1 VIVATSAPTATAAKK
16 VPRGAIPLVF
26 TSGEDPV
33 KEGLVD
39 SFNRPGGDTTGIYVF
54 TVGLGPKRLEILREL
69 VPGAPVIGF
78 LANPNLPTTEFQ
90 LKDIQNAARGVG
102 QQIEIFSAGSESE
115 LVAAFDNMIRSK
127 IGALLMGADP
137 LFQVWRSQLI
147 ELASRHRIPTL
158 YEWTDFV
165 AAGGLASY
173 STNRAEAYRLAGTY
187 AGRILRGER
196 PSELPVVQS
205 SKFELA
211 LNLKTAKALGLT
223 IPPALLARADEVIE

>member
-1 VIVATSAPTATAAKK
+1 
-16 VPRGAIPLVF
+16 
-26 TSGEDPV
+26 
-33 KEGLVD
+33 
-39 SFNRPGGDTTGIYVF
+39 
-54 TVGLGPKRLEILREL
+54 
-69 VPGAPVIGF
+69 

-102 QQIEIFSAGSESE
+102 QQIEIFSAGSQSE
-115 LVAAFDNMIRSK
+115 LVAAFDNMSRLK

-137 LFQVWRSQLI
+137 LFQVWRTQLI

-158 YEWTDFV
+158 YEWIDFV

-187 AGRILRGER
+187 TGRILRGER

-211 LNLKTAKALGLT
+211 LNLKTAKLIGLT